1 MIKGERKNRIEKI
14 INDNLNPTYL
24 DVIDDSKSHQG
35 HHQAPE
41 SGESHYNVTIISN
54 SFSGMNRL
62 EKERM
67 VYKLLKEEFKNGLHA
82 LSLSLIHI

>member
-1 MIKGERKNRIEKI
+1 MINGERKNRIEKI
-14 INDNLNPTYL
+14 INDNLNPMYL

-35 HHQAPE
+35 HYQAPE

-67 VYKLLKEEFKNGLHA
+67 VYKLLKEEFKHGLHA
-82 LSLSLIHI
+82 LSLKLSDK

>member
-1 MIKGERKNRIEKI
+1 MINGERKNRIEKI
-14 INDNLNPTYL
+14 INDNLNPIYL

-35 HHQAPE
+35 HYQAPE
-41 SGESHYNVTIISN
+41 LGESHYNVTIISN
-54 SFSGMNRL
+54 SFSGLNRL

-82 LSLSLIHI
+82 LSLKLSDK

>member
-1 MIKGERKNRIEKI
+1 MINGERKNRIEKI

-35 HHQAPE
+35 NHQAPE

-67 VYKLLKEEFKNGLHA
+67 VYKLLKEEFNNGLHA
-82 LSLSLIHI
+82 LSLKLSDK